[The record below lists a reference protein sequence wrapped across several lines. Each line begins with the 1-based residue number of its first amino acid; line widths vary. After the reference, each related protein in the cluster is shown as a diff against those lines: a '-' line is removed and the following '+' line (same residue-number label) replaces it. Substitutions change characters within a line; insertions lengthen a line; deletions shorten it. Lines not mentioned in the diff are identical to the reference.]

1 MFQASRLLKGTV
13 LASLLLLSSCT
24 FLDELKSNLS
34 GDDSADVT
42 YTDDYGYSATDS
54 LNRYIDLLNAGHD
67 NVSSLE
73 DSLYYL
79 EDDISY
85 YDPGVYEPS
94 FYCYFDYNSYDAT
107 LVSDVENPTGLSAE
121 ETSSFSTQ
129 ATAIVSTLDQL
140 KTLCESI
147 NRHVTAQDYKDD
159 DFVALYAQ
167 MDEAYDLM
175 DSYYTAHNTLLEE
188 VNAAFDTYDTW
199 EVDLSDPISVGI
211 DNMDKDL
218 DKADEILTM
227 IDDNYYAG
235 TTEGVSAQIQA
246 LYDAL
251 LAVATEHSVLETNDS
266 VSYYYNDFYTELDQT
281 FLPTVKR
288 AMRNFDAADL
298 DSVDTDYSDM
308 LDSYNFLV
316 DDYNYYLDYSGY

>member
-1 MFQASRLLKGTV
+1 MSHASRLLKGTV

-34 GDDSADVT
+34 GDETEVVYEDSS
-42 YTDDYGYSATDS
+42 YSATDS

-67 NVSSLE
+67 NVSAFE
-73 DSLYYL
+73 DNLYYL

-85 YDPGVYEPS
+85 YDPGVYEPT
-94 FYCYFDYNSYDAT
+94 FYCYFDYDSYDTT
-107 LVSDVENPTGLSAE
+107 LTYDVANPVGLTAE

-129 ATAIVSTLDQL
+129 GTAIVNMLDQL
-140 KTLCESI
+140 KTLCEDI

-159 DFVALYAQ
+159 EFAALYEK
-167 MDEAYDLM
+167 MDQSYDLM
-175 DSYYTAHNTLLEE
+175 DSYYTAHNDLLDE
-188 VNAAFDTYDTW
+188 VNAAFDVYDTW
-199 EVDLSDPISVGI
+199 EVDPSDPISVGI

-218 DKADEILTM
+218 DKADEILNM
-227 IDDNYYAG
+227 IDDSYTAG
-235 TTEGVSAQIQA
+235 TTAGVSAQIQP

-251 LAVATEHSVLETNDS
+251 QAAVTEHADYETS
-266 VSYYYNDFYTELDQT
+266 SGVSYYYEDFYTQLDQT

-288 AMRNFDAADL
+288 AMRNFDAGDL
-298 DSVDTDYSDM
+298 DSVDWDYSDL

>member
-34 GDDSADVT
+34 GEE
-42 YTDDYGYSATDS
+42 DYEEAYVYESSEGHSATDS
-54 LNRYIDLLNAGHD
+54 LNRYIDLLNTGHD

-79 EDDISY
+79 EDDILY
-85 YDPGVYEPS
+85 YEPS
-94 FYCYFDYNSYDAT
+94 FYCYFDYSYDTT
-107 LVSDVENPTGLSAE
+107 LVSDVANPVGLTPE
-121 ETSSFSTQ
+121 ETTSFSTQ

-140 KTLCESI
+140 KTLCEDI

-159 DFVALYAQ
+159 DFVALYAKI
-167 MDEAYDLM
+167 DEAYALM
-175 DSYYTAHNTLLEE
+175 DGYYIAHNNLLDE

-199 EVDLSDPISVGI
+199 EVDLSDPVSVGV
-211 DNMDKDL
+211 DNMKKDL
-218 DKADEILTM
+218 DKADEIISM
-227 IDDNYYAG
+227 IDENYTAG
-235 TTEGVSAQIQA
+235 TTAGVSTQIQP

-251 LAVATEHSVLETNDS
+251 LAIATEHKTLETS
-266 VSYYYNDFYTELDQT
+266 ETISYYYKDFYTQLDQT

-298 DSVDTDYSDM
+298 ESVDWDYSDL
-308 LDSYNFLV
+308 LDSYGLLA